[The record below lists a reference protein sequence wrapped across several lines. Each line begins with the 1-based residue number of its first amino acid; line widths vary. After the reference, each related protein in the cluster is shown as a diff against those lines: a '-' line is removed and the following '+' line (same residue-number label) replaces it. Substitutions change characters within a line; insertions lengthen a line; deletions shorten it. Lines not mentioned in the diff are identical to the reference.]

1 MLVTLRRSIIAIV
14 IATVIL
20 GSIYPLVETG
30 LSQWWFSHEA
40 NGSVT
45 RNGSTLVGQQW
56 KGPEWFQGR
65 PDADD
70 PMVTG
75 PSNLGPTSKALVA
88 AVRAEIA
95 ADAKLGIKT
104 PPADLVTTSGSGVDP
119 DISPAAA
126 LVQVDAVA
134 KARGLSPAAVR
145 RLVIEEEQGPYLGFL
160 GAATVNV
167 LELNEALAKLVA
179 RSAAGG

>member
-1 MLVTLRRSIIAIV
+1 MLLQIRRSLVAIV
-14 IATVIL
+14 ILTVIC
-20 GSIYPLVETG
+20 GIIYPLVMTG
-30 LSQWWFSHEA
+30 LSQWWFPAEA
-40 NGSVT
+40 NGSLT
-45 RNGSTLVGQQW
+45 SNGSTLIGQQW

-70 PMVTG
+70 PLVTG
-75 PSNLGPTSKALVA
+75 GSQLGPTSRALVA
-88 AVRAEIA
+88 AVRAEIKVL
-95 ADAKLGIKT
+95 AKEGIKN
-104 PPADLVTTSGSGVDP
+104 PSADLVTTSGSGIDP
-119 DISPAAA
+119 DISPVAA

>member
-1 MLVTLRRSIIAIV
+1 V
-14 IATVIL
+14 
-20 GSIYPLVETG
+20 
-30 LSQWWFSHEA
+30 
-40 NGSVT
+40 
-45 RNGSTLVGQQW
+45 
-56 KGPEWFQGR
+56 
-65 PDADD
+65 
-70 PMVTG
+70 
-75 PSNLGPTSKALVA
+75 
-88 AVRAEIA
+88 
-95 ADAKLGIKT
+95 
-104 PPADLVTTSGSGVDP
+104 
-119 DISPAAA
+119 AA